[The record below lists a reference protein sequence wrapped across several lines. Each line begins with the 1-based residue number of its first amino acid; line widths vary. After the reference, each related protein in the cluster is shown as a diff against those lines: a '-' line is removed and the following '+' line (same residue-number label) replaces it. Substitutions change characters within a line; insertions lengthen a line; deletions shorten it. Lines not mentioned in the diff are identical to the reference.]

1 MKQAS
6 HETEYYSED
15 FIKRTARTLVSAL
28 SYLHDTL
35 NIVHRDIKPANI
47 LMDETGTPL
56 LVDFGKARQLKNE
69 EEDLTTSIQGTYT
82 FLPPECCSFETDIY
96 SMKKADIWALGMT
109 LYCMTFN
116 RFPFS
121 LGNTEMQ
128 LMENICN
135 HELTFEDREI
145 STELKLFFEE
155 IL

>member
-1 MKQAS
+1 MCEKYHKSIDEIAEIFVKVSGDLEAMKNYM
-6 HETEYYSED
+6 EGKRVTEWSLLED
-15 FIKRTARTLVSAL
+15 L
-28 SYLHDTL
+28 SLT
-35 NIVHRDIKPANI
+35 K
-47 LMDETGTPL
+47 DESTN
-56 LVDFGKARQLKNE
+56 DFGKARQLKNE